1 MEGGV
6 TGMEGLTGA
15 ITSLLDLAGTFITTI
30 LANPVLALFFAAG
43 VVGIVIG
50 IVKKLTRV

>member
-43 VVGIVIG
+43 VVSIVIG
-50 IVKKLTRV
+50 IVKKLKRV